1 MTDGPAFFQSFAI
14 FDAEQRLVDWNSGF
28 VEEFADA
35 GPLLVKGLGA
45 RDIHAACLLPERA
58 LDLSWALNDAPPSVF
73 EYINNRCSISV
84 AQELSVN
91 GSIFRIAQSTHAAP
105 QLHPAMPDQSAE
117 LLRSAALQI
126 SAAVLKHRDQ
136 ETLRLNELALTDGLT
151 GVANRRSFDELLG
164 FEWKRC
170 QRNQLPLSV
179 VFIDIDFFKRY
190 NDFYGHLQGDECLK
204 AIAFSL
210 KAVLNRPGD
219 LVARYGGEEFICLLP
234 ETDLF
239 GASHKA
245 EELELAVRKLTIP
258 HDKSEV
264 APVVTISLGVATAQ
278 QVTGEDPSAL
288 VSAADELLYQAKA
301 EGRGCYRAALL
312 QN

>member
-1 MTDGPAFFQSFAI
+1 
-14 FDAEQRLVDWNSGF
+14 
-28 VEEFADA
+28 
-35 GPLLVKGLGA
+35 
-45 RDIHAACLLPERA
+45 
-58 LDLSWALNDAPPSVF
+58 
-73 EYINNRCSISV
+73 
-84 AQELSVN
+84 
-91 GSIFRIAQSTHAAP
+91 
-105 QLHPAMPDQSAE
+105 MPDQSAE